1 MEISRFLFFL
11 GFAPFFRDD
20 EKDENQR
27 QIEKAETK
35 QIPRRFGVTAPI
47 KYPRVSDE
55 EGVEDESGTGK
66 DPTGDLQKRRRHANQ
81 L

>member
-1 MEISRFLFFL
+1 MKISRFLFFL

-35 QIPRRFGVTAPI
+35 QIPRRFGVTAPEKSRNRAVI
-47 KYPRVSDE
+47 TFGRTTTTTTPFETRKY
-55 EGVEDESGTGK
+55 
-66 DPTGDLQKRRRHANQ
+66 LRRE
-81 L
+81 